1 VTGEV
6 AFVDGLLPLVPGDFA
21 AQARQAMDALR
32 AELEAV
38 GSSLA
43 SVVAVTAYLTDADR
57 AAELAPLL
65 ADFAGGSLL
74 AVAVLQVARLS
85 EPGMLLELGAVAVV
99 PSTAAAG

>member
-1 VTGEV
+1 MSAV
-6 AFVDGLLPLVPGDFA
+6 AFFDGLAGQVPGDFT
-21 AQARQAMDALR
+21 AQAREAMEALR
-32 AELEAV
+32 VELDAV

-74 AVAVLQVARLS
+74 AVAVLQVAQLS

-99 PSTAAAG
+99 